1 MNKAVGKNFDLG
13 QASRKIQH
21 MLIDRTLVDSEYKY
35 NLNDL
40 RMKVTIKATLWIT
53 GLINITA
60 LIK

>member
-1 MNKAVGKNFDLG
+1 VNKAVGKNFDLG

-40 RMKVTIKATLWIT
+40 RMKVTNKSYSRDNRL
-53 GLINITA
+53 N
-60 LIK
+60 KYYSSY